1 MVGWVGTG
9 SSHFVTIIT
18 RIGVGMGSGVGMRIT
33 RKREIVV
40 MAMVGGVSGVGS
52 VRRVAVMMSVM
63 AVMVSVMAVMI
74 GVSVSMGGAIA
85 GIPTFF
91 LRLPNLSRCIKRYSG
106 RNRIRER
113 L

>member
-18 RIGVGMGSGVGMRIT
+18 RTGVGMGSGVGMRIT

-40 MAMVGGVSGVGS
+40 MAMVGSVSGVSGVGR

-63 AVMVSVMAVMI
+63 AVMMI
-74 GVSVSMGGAIA
+74 GVAVMALMIGVRGRMGGEIA
-85 GIPTFF
+85 GIPTFY
-91 LRLPNLSRCIKRYSG
+91 LRLPHMSRCIKR
-106 RNRIRER
+106 
-113 L
+113 